1 MTNTFFLMEQL
12 AVLDVI
18 LERWNGRSLEN
29 GKRGRCL
36 LGLSDDCSITLVI
49 LLH

>member
-1 MTNTFFLMEQL
+1 MTDNFSFLEQL
-12 AVLDVI
+12 AVSDVI
-18 LERWNGRSLEN
+18 LERWSGRSLGN

-36 LGLSDDCSITLVI
+36 LGLSDDCSITRVV